1 MWNKKFV
8 YILDYL
14 KKFKAVPKNNH
25 SPQQQQ
31 QKVLLTTAAY
41 FKVSTPVML
50 QRQ

>member
-8 YILDYL
+8 YILDL